1 MKSSKKLEEER
12 RALVSRLRT
21 LCLRERILA
30 GTFTKTHLGN
40 SLRCTVTDRVGGK
53 TRTLFVP
60 SGRQAEV
67 EKWNNNWK
75 ELKEIIALISE
86 CQRAQFRL
94 EEGHDATARKAGAA
108 VASRRKRL
116 TKLRRTLS

>member
-12 RALVSRLRT
+12 KALVSRLRT

-30 GTFTKTHLGN
+30 GTFTKTYFGN
-40 SLRCTVTDRVGGK
+40 SLRCTVTDRVDGK

-60 SGRQAEV
+60 SHRQEEV

-75 ELKEIIALISE
+75 ELKEIMTLISE

-94 EEGHDATARKAGAA
+94 EEGHDATVKKAGAA

-116 TKLRRTLS
+116 TKIKRTVS

>member
-1 MKSSKKLEEER
+1 MKTSKKLEEER
-12 RALVSRLRT
+12 KALVSRLRT

-30 GTFTKTHLGN
+30 GTFTRTQVGN
-40 SLRCTVTDRVGGK
+40 SLRCTITDRVDGM

-60 SGRQAEV
+60 SDRQAEV
-67 EKWNNNWK
+67 ERWNDNWK

-94 EEGHDATARKAGAA
+94 EEGHDTTVKKAGAA
-108 VASRRKRL
+108 VASRRRRL
-116 TKLRRTLS
+116 TKIRLTAS

>member
-1 MKSSKKLEEER
+1 MKTSKKLEEER
-12 RALVSRLRT
+12 KALVSRLRT

-30 GTFTKTHLGN
+30 GTFTRTQVGN
-40 SLRCTVTDRVGGK
+40 SLRCTITDRVDGK

-60 SGRQAEV
+60 SDRQAEV
-67 EKWNNNWK
+67 ERWNDNWK

-94 EEGHDATARKAGAA
+94 EEGHDTTVRKAGAA
-108 VASRRKRL
+108 VASRRRRL
-116 TKLRRTLS
+116 TKIRLTAS

>member
-1 MKSSKKLEEER
+1 MKTSKKLEEER
-12 RALVSRLRT
+12 KALVSRLRT

-30 GTFTKTHLGN
+30 GTFTRTQVGN
-40 SLRCTVTDRVGGK
+40 SLRCTVTDRVDGK

-67 EKWNNNWK
+67 ERWNDNWK

-94 EEGHDATARKAGAA
+94 EEGHDTTVKKAGAA
-108 VASRRKRL
+108 VASRRRRL
-116 TKLRRTLS
+116 TKIRLTAS

>member
-1 MKSSKKLEEER
+1 MKTSKKLEEER
-12 RALVSRLRT
+12 KALVSRLRT

-30 GTFTKTHLGN
+30 GTFTRTQVGN
-40 SLRCTVTDRVGGK
+40 SLRCTITDRVDGK

-67 EKWNNNWK
+67 ERWNDNWK

-94 EEGHDATARKAGAA
+94 EEGHDTTVKKAGAA
-108 VASRRKRL
+108 VASRRRRL
-116 TKLRRTLS
+116 TKIRLTAS

>member
-1 MKSSKKLEEER
+1 MKTSKKLEEER
-12 RALVSRLRT
+12 KALVSRLRT

-30 GTFTKTHLGN
+30 GTFTRTQVGN
-40 SLRCTVTDRVGGK
+40 SLRCTITDRVDGK

-67 EKWNNNWK
+67 ERWNDNWK
-75 ELKEIIALISE
+75 ELKEIVALISE

-94 EEGHDATARKAGAA
+94 EEGHDTTVKKAGAA
-108 VASRRKRL
+108 VASRRRRL
-116 TKLRRTLS
+116 TKIRLTAS

>member
-1 MKSSKKLEEER
+1 MKTSKKLEEER
-12 RALVSRLRT
+12 KALVSRLRT

-30 GTFTKTHLGN
+30 GTFTRTQAGN
-40 SLRCTVTDRVGGK
+40 SLRCTITDRVDGK

-60 SGRQAEV
+60 SDRQAEV
-67 EKWNNNWK
+67 ERWNDNWK

-94 EEGHDATARKAGAA
+94 EEGHDTTVKKAGAA
-108 VASRRKRL
+108 VASRRRRL
-116 TKLRRTLS
+116 TKIRLTAS

>member
-1 MKSSKKLEEER
+1 MKTSKKLEEER
-12 RALVSRLRT
+12 KALVSRLRT

-30 GTFTKTHLGN
+30 GTFTRTQVGN
-40 SLRCTVTDRVGGK
+40 SLRCTITDRVDGK

-67 EKWNNNWK
+67 ERGNDNWK

-94 EEGHDATARKAGAA
+94 EEGHDTTVKKAGAA
-108 VASRRKRL
+108 VASRRRRL
-116 TKLRRTLS
+116 TKIRLTAS